1 MARKIRLK
9 LLQLLNDF
17 VVNDDSILNDGCY
30 VRETVGQDRN
40 LIRRLLLTISN
51 AKLETI
57 KDDLLREYTLAILRR
72 VYQVSPKL
80 KDRIEIVLDD
90 HKEEI

>member
-1 MARKIRLK
+1 MARKIRLR

-17 VVNDDSILNDGCY
+17 IVNDDGILNDGCY
-30 VRETVGQDRN
+30 VREIVGQDRN

-57 KDDLLREYTLAILRR
+57 KDD
-72 VYQVSPKL
+72 
-80 KDRIEIVLDD
+80 
-90 HKEEI
+90 